1 MEQEIQN
8 QVLPVLA
15 MRGMVIFPKSLF
27 HFDVV
32 RPQSIAAVVDCMQN
46 DRMLFIVS
54 QKDPAA
60 PSPETDDLYT
70 VGTVAKV
77 HQALRHNNN
86 NVLRVVVEGMYRA
99 RIVQYANNKKYF
111 EAEVE
116 EIKTPKIQMNT
127 QIMAEL
133 LHMQVQFDLYAATV
147 SHIAPD
153 IVARERTIENIEE
166 RTDFIADN
174 VVENIQVKQDLLEE
188 PNARKRMALLA
199 AFLKESVEIQKLEQ
213 GIEAQTKKIMDD
225 SQKAYI
231 LRTKMTAIKKELQAV
246 SPDEYLSEENETE
259 AYLQKIADLKLPEEH
274 TKKLKAEVNRLGYMN
289 SASQEASVIR
299 TYLDTVLALPW
310 NTLSKENKNLKK
322 IRAAL
327 DKAHYGMD
335 KVKETIVENL
345 AVHRLNPEANANILC
360 LVGPPGVGK
369 TSIARSIA
377 EATGREYR
385 RIALGGIHDE
395 SEIRG
400 HRRTYIGA
408 MMGRIMYEIS
418 QAKTKNPLILLDEVD
433 KLGNDIHGDPTS
445 ALLEVLDR
453 EQNHT
458 FHDHYVDMPFDLSKV
473 MFITT
478 ANDASMISA
487 PLRDRMDML
496 TLESYTREEKFHIAK
511 KHLWAKQLERNGL
524 NSKQLKITDEAL
536 YNIIDGYTREA
547 GVRTLERTLEKI
559 MRKVAVEI
567 LSEDFKPVKI
577 TADLL
582 EKYLGAIK
590 YRRETMNGKDEI
602 GVATGLA
609 WTSVGGETLPVE
621 VAVMEGTGKLK
632 LTGSLGDVMKESA
645 EAAYTCV
652 RSHAKSLGIREDF
665 YKTKDIHIHVPEG
678 AVPKDGPSAGITMAT
693 AIASALSGTAVRHD
707 VAMTGEITLRGR
719 VLPIGGLKEK
729 TIAAYRYGVNT
740 VIIPKDNESDLEE
753 IDPTVKEALTWVIAD
768 NIDTV
773 FETAFVHTETVG
785 EVSR

>member
-1 MEQEIQN
+1 MEQETQN
-8 QVLPVLA
+8 QILPVLA
-15 MRGMVIFPKSLF
+15 MRDMVVFPKSLF

-32 RPQSIAAVVDCMQN
+32 RPKSTAAVVDCIKN
-46 DRMLFIVS
+46 DKLIFIVS

-60 PSPETDDLYT
+60 PSPDSEDLYT

-77 HQALRHNNN
+77 HQALRYNNN
-86 NVLRVVVEGMYRA
+86 NILRVVVEGLYRA
-99 RIVQYANNKKYF
+99 KIVQYTDNQSYF

-116 EIKTPKIQMNT
+116 EIKIPKISMDT
-127 QIMAEL
+127 QVMAEL
-133 LHMQVQFDLYAATV
+133 LHMQVQFDLYVAAMP
-147 SHIAPD
+147 HIAPD
-153 IVARERTIENIEE
+153 IIARERTIENIGE
-166 RTDFIADN
+166 RTDYIADN
-174 VVENIQVKQDLLEE
+174 MIESVRTKQKLLEE
-188 PNARKRMALLA
+188 PNPRNRMIILA
-199 AFLKESVEIQKLEQ
+199 QFLKETLEIQKIEQ
-213 GIEAQTKKIMDD
+213 RIESQAKKAMDD
-225 SQKAYI
+225 NQKAYI
-231 LRTKMTAIKKELQAV
+231 LKNKMAAIKKELQTV
-246 SPDEYLSEENETE
+246 SPDEYLPEENETE
-259 AYLQKIADLKLPEEH
+259 IYLQKIAELNLPEEH
-274 TKKLKAEVNRLGYMN
+274 TKKLKAEVTRLGYMN
-289 SASQEASVIR
+289 ASSQEASVIR

-322 IRAAL
+322 IRAVL

-377 EATGREYR
+377 KATGREYR

-400 HRRTYIGA
+400 HRRTYVGA

-458 FHDHYVDMPFDLSKV
+458 FYDHYVDMPFDLSKV

-487 PLRDRMDML
+487 PLKDRMDIL

-511 KHLWAKQLERNGL
+511 QHLWAKQLERSGL
-524 NSKQLKITDEAL
+524 NGKQLKITDEAI
-536 YNIIDGYTREA
+536 YMIIDGYTREA

-567 LSEDFKPVKI
+567 LSEDFKPIKI
-577 TADLL
+577 TKSML
-582 EKYLGAIK
+582 EKYLGAVK
-590 YRRETMNGKDEI
+590 YRRETTNGKDEI

-645 EAAYTCV
+645 ETAYTCV
-652 RSHAKSLGIREDF
+652 RSHAKSLGIQEDF

-753 IDPTVKEALTWVIAD
+753 IDPTVKEALTWVIAE

-773 FETAFVHTETVG
+773 FETAFVHAENSG
-785 EVSR
+785 EV